1 VQGQVRIVV
10 YNARQCDPKKC
21 TALKLKRFG
30 LVRQVVQLRFLPKR
44 AVVLNPFSEIAF
56 SPADRMRVEEFGL
69 VGLDCSWEHAEKVLL
84 KHVRG
89 TSRCLPILVAGNPV
103 NFGKLTKLTT
113 VEALAAALYIVG
125 FRDQAE
131 ELLSVFKWG
140 HTFLEMNH
148 ERLENYANAKDS
160 TEVVEMQN
168 RLIFG
173 DKVREANVGKD
184 EVNE

>member
-1 VQGQVRIVV
+1 MQKQVRIVV

-30 LVRQVVQLRFLPKR
+30 MVRQVVQLRFLPKR
-44 AVVLNPFSEIAF
+44 SVVLNPFSETAF
-56 SPADRMRVEEFGL
+56 SPTDRKRVEDFGL

-113 VEALAAALYIVG
+113 VEALAAALYIAG
-125 FRDQAE
+125 FRDQAS
-131 ELLSVFKWG
+131 ELLSIFKWG
-140 HTFLEMNH
+140 HTFLEMNY
-148 ERLENYANAKDS
+148 ERLERYANAKDS
-160 TEVVEMQN
+160 TEVVELQKRFMV
-168 RLIFG
+168 
-173 DKVREANVGKD
+173 D
-184 EVNE
+184 

>member
-1 VQGQVRIVV
+1 VQRQVRIVV

-44 AVVLNPFSEIAF
+44 GVVLNPFSETAF
-56 SPADRMRVEEFGL
+56 SPADRERVEEFGL

-113 VEALAAALYIVG
+113 AEALAAALYIAG
-125 FRDQAE
+125 FSGQAN

-148 ERLENYANAKDS
+148 ERLESYAGARDS
-160 TEVVEMQN
+160 TEVVELQN
-168 RLIFG
+168 RLMLDGKVQNFG
-173 DKVREANVGKD
+173 VVKD
-184 EVNE
+184 EEGK

>member
-1 VQGQVRIVV
+1 VQSRVRIVV

-44 AVVLNPFSEIAF
+44 SVVLNPFSDTAF
-56 SPADRMRVEEFGL
+56 SPADTERVEEFGL
-69 VGLDCSWEHAEKVLL
+69 VALDCSWEHAEKVLL

-113 VEALAAALYIVG
+113 AEALAAALYIAG
-125 FRDQAE
+125 FRYQAD
-131 ELLSVFKWG
+131 ELLSIFKWG
-140 HTFLEMNH
+140 HTFIDINR
-148 ERLENYANAKDS
+148 ERLESYANAEDS
-160 TEVVEMQN
+160 TGVVEAQRRLMVDRRMQQ
-168 RLIFG
+168 
-173 DKVREANVGKD
+173 K
-184 EVNE
+184 